1 MKKIQRD
8 KKFTKNYVSRVSRS
22 PKVQKQFENRVR
34 LFLNGE
40 RRNPINDHALIG
52 KKLGL
57 RAFSI
62 TGDIRVVYKETDD
75 PYIFLDIG
83 SHNQVY

>member
-8 KKFTKNYVSRVSRS
+8 KKFTKNYISRVSRNL
-22 PKVQKQFENRVR
+22 KVQKQFEDRVR

-40 RRNPINDHALIG
+40 RGKPVNDHALVG
-52 KKLGL
+52 KKSGL

-62 TGDIRVVYKETDD
+62 TGDIRVVYKETIDSF
-75 PYIFLDIG
+75 IFLDIG